1 MRQLMNLLFRTIT
14 ETLNKISLLTLNVGF
29 FIIVVYKF
37 EPYIFQV
44 FNVSHLFT

>member
-1 MRQLMNLLFRTIT
+1 MNLLFRTIT
-14 ETLNKISLLTLNVGF
+14 ETLNKISLLTMNVGVF
-29 FIIVVYKF
+29 FITVAYKF